1 MKTIIA
7 LITCAALTSGCASP
21 GEIAAQSKVTCAM
34 LGYAETDPRHTEC
47 TERGFRGQTAAQ
59 QQTQAEIVRFF
70 IFRAL
75 L

>member
-21 GEIAAQSKVTCAM
+21 GEIADHSKGTCAM
-34 LGYAETDPRHTEC
+34 LGYAETDPRYTEC